1 MGWTS
6 RQKIWTEHLRF
17 KPSEGSNG
25 EDDFKYRSYGLYLQ
39 DTWTISDKAELS
51 LALRGSKV
59 TTDFTGQFLKKNEID
74 EWIVVPRM
82 HFRYDHNEHL
92 VSRFSAGQGYR
103 SPLTFFES
111 EHGIIGP
118 DGFAIEVDKIEKS
131 NNISYALSYDT
142 EKMSVTG
149 SLSYTD
155 VKNLAYIDDDDGD
168 RPTLKNYHDRTAV
181 INADITASYQLTPAL
196 NITTGFEYY
205 NYDTDYKDLLAI
217 AAVEK
222 QARIALDYKQNGW
235 EGFIQGTWTASRNL
249 APYGYNDRYNDEDL
263 KIPKKTKAPSF
274 AVVDAKLSKDITK
287 NLTFYVGVKNL
298 FDYVQADKES
308 PLFYDADDE
317 YDVGHIW
324 GPLRGRMSYAGIRAK
339 F

>member
-1 MGWTS
+1 
-6 RQKIWTEHLRF
+6 
-17 KPSEGSNG
+17 
-25 EDDFKYRSYGLYLQ
+25 
-39 DTWTISDKAELS
+39 
-51 LALRGSKV
+51 
-59 TTDFTGQFLKKNEID
+59 
-74 EWIVVPRM
+74 
-82 HFRYDHNEHL
+82 
-92 VSRFSAGQGYR
+92 
-103 SPLTFFES
+103 
-111 EHGIIGP
+111 
-118 DGFAIEVDKIEKS
+118 
-131 NNISYALSYDT
+131 
-142 EKMSVTG
+142 
-149 SLSYTD
+149 
-155 VKNLAYIDDDDGD
+155 
-168 RPTLKNYHDRTAV
+168 
-181 INADITASYQLTPAL
+181 
-196 NITTGFEYY
+196 
-205 NYDTDYKDLLAI
+205 LLAI

-222 QARIALDYKQNGW
+222 QARIALVYKQNGW

-249 APYGYNDRYNDEDL
+249 APYGYDDRYNDEDL